1 MEHGWQ
7 LMWLSCGLFPPSQP
21 LLKHAQR
28 FLESR
33 RREPLASDCL
43 QRMQSSLRFVPHAG
57 LYYVSHIN
65 TETLLSVRQEEC
77 VDRVCFSFKVG
88 LKSKKGLKVA
98 SPSLRCEKEMSNN
111 LTSFYRFT
119 EIKLFR
125 TCLRWWTQSF
135 SYKCVASSS
144 QWKDH
149 IQNLHDLSYKYIWF
163 ASRLSSIMLT
173 GLQRLICY

>member
-119 EIKLFR
+119 EIKLCRTACGDEHSPFR
-125 TCLRWWTQSF
+125 TN
-135 SYKCVASSS
+135 V
-144 QWKDH
+144 
-149 IQNLHDLSYKYIWF
+149 LHHLHSERTTFRICMTSVINISDLHPGF
-163 ASRLSSIMLT
+163 PP
-173 GLQRLICY
+173 